1 MMNNGG
7 VCYGRRPH
15 SAAFLR
21 LIKVKEESESDEIEH
36 THTHTH
42 IHTRAGWLAGKKQN
56 KTKQRKKKKHTKRH

>member
-36 THTHTH
+36 THTDTHTH
-42 IHTRAGWLAGKKQN
+42 TRWLAGW
-56 KTKQRKKKKHTKRH
+56 